1 MPKIYSDTKQ
11 SEDIL
16 SRIRK
21 GDRVAFNLFC
31 KERFPS
37 LIAYARLF
45 LSDYWADDV
54 VQDVFF
60 GVWQNRSKLEN
71 DGSDLQSYLIRSVYN
86 RCMNYLKK
94 VKLSQ
99 DYRTDY
105 EKQIATLTEGF
116 YSPDNNPVILGIFN
130 VDLRNIIEQAISSLP
145 PRCQEVFRMSYI
157 EDLSDKQIADKLG
170 ISLSTVE
177 NHMYA
182 ALKQLRLKLNGV

>member
-1 MPKIYSDTKQ
+1 LSKINSTTE
-11 SEDIL
+11 SHEDIL

-21 GDRVAFNLFC
+21 GDRGAFNLFC

-60 GVWQNRSKLEN
+60 GVWQNRAKLEN

-105 EKQIATLTEGF
+105 EKQIATLVEGF
-116 YSPDNNPVILGIFN
+116 YSPDNNPVMLGIFN
-130 VDLRNIIEQAISSLP
+130 ADLRNIIEQAISSLS

-157 EDLSDKQIADKLG
+157 DDMSDKEIAEKLG

-177 NHMYA
+177 NHMYT